1 MRTSRSSLRARLTA
15 LLSGVAAVGALL
27 AAGTTT
33 AHAADTPLRDLA
45 AAKGKVI
52 GTAVTGSK
60 LTGTYGDIAGGQFS
74 SLTPGNAMK
83 WGSVEPTRGTYNWAE
98 ADQIVAFAGAHNQQV
113 RGHTLVWH
121 SQNPGWL
128 TNGTWTPPS

>member
-1 MRTSRSSLRARLTA
+1 MRSLRTG
-15 LLSGVAAVGALL
+15 LSL
-27 AAGTTT
+27 AALFTGAVVLFAAPA

-74 SLTPGNAMK
+74 SLTPA
-83 WGSVEPTRGTYNWAE
+83 
-98 ADQIVAFAGAHNQQV
+98 
-113 RGHTLVWH
+113 
-121 SQNPGWL
+121 
-128 TNGTWTPPS
+128 TP